1 MPAVDEHKDTHQVL
15 SFAEIIFDHFLPFL
29 PLTLGDLGEAI
40 TRQIDHIPF
49 VVDIEMIDQLGLPGS
64 IGGLGHLV
72 IIAKHVDQRGFA
84 NIAATNEGILGPIRR
99 RTFGMIRTA
108 DDINGGVN
116 VHKGCKIHYPT
127 FTTSMANY
135 SHDRIVPFKD
145 SELGKKQQIAAM
157 FDKIAFRY
165 DFLNRFLSGGI
176 DIYWRRRAIRELAR
190 VENKHKGPPTGT
202 DATAAT
208 ADASSKGAAAT
219 ITSRTILDV
228 ATGTADM
235 AIMMAR
241 YLSTSHITGIDIST
255 GMLEIGRQKITRL
268 QMEQKISLQTGDSEA
283 INFPDA
289 HFDAVTVAFGVRNFE
304 NLEKGL
310 REMLRVL
317 KPGGRLVVLEFSQPK
332 TPGVR
337 HIYDLYLRLVA
348 PNIGKMVSSNR
359 EAYQYLNDSVKA
371 FPEGENFLR
380 IMETCGYTDP
390 RLRRLS
396 LGICSLYIGE
406 KKG

>member
-1 MPAVDEHKDTHQVL
+1 
-15 SFAEIIFDHFLPFL
+15 
-29 PLTLGDLGEAI
+29 
-40 TRQIDHIPF
+40 
-49 VVDIEMIDQLGLPGS
+49 
-64 IGGLGHLV
+64 
-72 IIAKHVDQRGFA
+72 
-84 NIAATNEGILGPIRR
+84 
-99 RTFGMIRTA
+99 
-108 DDINGGVN
+108 
-116 VHKGCKIHYPT
+116 
-127 FTTSMANY
+127 MANY

-176 DIYWRRRAIRELAR
+176 DIYWRRRAIRELAG
-190 VENKHKGPPTGT
+190 VVDGK
-202 DATAAT
+202 AAVAAT
-208 ADASSKGAAAT
+208 TK
-219 ITSRTILDV
+219 TILDV

-241 YLSTSHITGIDIST
+241 YLSAFHITGIDIST
-255 GMLEIGRQKITRL
+255 GMLEIGRQKIARL
-268 QMEQKISLQTGDSEA
+268 QMEGKISLQTGDSEA
-283 INFPDA
+283 IHFPDA

-337 HIYDLYLRLVA
+337 HVYDLYLRLVA

-371 FPEGENFLR
+371 FPEGENFIR
-380 IMETCGYTDP
+380 IMETCGYSNP

-396 LGICSLYIGE
+396 LGICSLYVGE
-406 KKG
+406 K